1 MQADRERLIRL
12 LGLWENVA
20 ALKLPSQLP
29 ALPSRART
37 RDSIEREAL
46 EKRLDLRAARIE
58 IDAVARELR
67 LTSWS
72 RFLDVLSISGSL
84 GDSRSR
90 ASGEVA
96 PAPNGQTGGVAPGR
110 AVDFER
116 SRVSGLSVEVQ
127 IPLDLGESRIRGARE
142 TYLRS
147 VHKLTELSVNV
158 RSEAREAYQRYRG
171 GFDYSRHYQMQVLPL
186 RQIIAEEGQL
196 HYNGMI
202 IDVFELL
209 ADARARVAANATAI
223 EARRDFW
230 IANSDLQ
237 FVTIGGAPGAGA
249 SDAPAVA
256 SAGAAAA
263 D

>member
-1 MQADRERLIRL
+1 
-12 LGLWENVA
+12 
-20 ALKLPSQLP
+20 
-29 ALPSRART
+29 
-37 RDSIEREAL
+37 
-46 EKRLDLRAARIE
+46 
-58 IDAVARELR
+58 
-67 LTSWS
+67 
-72 RFLDVLSISGSL
+72 
-84 GDSRSR
+84 
-90 ASGEVA
+90 
-96 PAPNGQTGGVAPGR
+96 
-110 AVDFER
+110 
-116 SRVSGLSVEVQ
+116 
-127 IPLDLGESRIRGARE
+127 
-142 TYLRS
+142 
-147 VHKLTELSVNV
+147 
-158 RSEAREAYQRYRG
+158 
-171 GFDYSRHYQMQVLPL
+171 MQVLPL